1 MTILVLNRSVLLVS
15 PKQPAADWM
24 LKVYEGPQLSDE
36 EAHELFFAH
45 YPVPYLIPETSKEE
59 IDRRGVLNL
68 LFQEIFEHE
77 LSTVRPDKKY
87 WPNTASSG
95 PKGRIEFSTFTFS
108 LRMASAWKVPGT
120 SIATRVSN

>member
-87 WPNTASSG
+87 WPNTASYD
-95 PKGRIEFSTFTFS
+95 EFQAWFS
-108 LRMASAWKVPGT
+108 ISFSHTVYDLSEKTYVRRTLR
-120 SIATRVSN
+120 